1 MTVHKPPANDIERL
15 DNLLAGCCSPDDD
28 AFDDE
33 EEMDA
38 AAAAAG
44 IDYAA
49 WGEEIRAKARAHLDA
64 AARPPEPLPE
74 LSDHDFEA
82 VIPALSDTAFE
93 ALASRRLAHDPALDP
108 RYERRIRALPPA
120 GSDPDA
126 CRTSRRSEG
135 GADHD
140 ARPRAMGRTRTDT
153 VPVDEFEAR

>member
-1 MTVHKPPANDIERL
+1 MTTAPLERPDL
-15 DNLLAGCCSPDDD
+15 LELLLAALAVATSPG
-28 AFDDE
+28 
-33 EEMDA
+33 A
-38 AAAAAG
+38 AEYRDPHSTHPAVGIETAMLDRLLHAVAAV
-44 IDYAA
+44 
-49 WGEEIRAKARAHLDA
+49 
-64 AARPPEPLPE
+64 PE

-126 CRTSRRSEG
+126 CRTSRRSET

-140 ARPRAMGRTRTDT
+140 AWPRAVGRTRTDT
-153 VPVDEFEAR
+153 VPVDELEAR